1 MQIYLLLFNLTYTS
15 LFNLIFNINVKLT
28 KYTILL
34 YYLNDGVENDLSAA
48 PERGS
53 RKEVVRGRIVNP
65 RERRVQRNM

>member
-15 LFNLIFNINVKLT
+15 LFNLIFKLT